1 MRRYLGETLRRTWS
15 KTWRIVKVVGIFFI
29 EITLLP
35 CPPHPR
41 VSRKTVEIVG
51 DKIHRLGKEKADIRE
66 GEGGGK
72 RVSRMPV
79 LRLDNVCVTNQTTN
93 EREKKRG
100 LGDLESGACGGVN
113 EKVGELDNDYRIRA
127 SNETRNGAWERERE
141 NSVNCSLVRFGD
153 FPSTTRKDSFIVI
166 DRYALQKLEKFRNW
180 FVLILGYFRIFI
192 QPRYL
197 LVISYPV
204 MRKRLF
210 HFSSHEHKFP
220 RVLFSFNFL

>member
-1 MRRYLGETLRRTWS
+1 MQRYLGETLRRTWS

-127 SNETRNGAWERERE
+127 SNETRNGA
-141 NSVNCSLVRFGD
+141 
-153 FPSTTRKDSFIVI
+153 
-166 DRYALQKLEKFRNW
+166 
-180 FVLILGYFRIFI
+180 
-192 QPRYL
+192 
-197 LVISYPV
+197 
-204 MRKRLF
+204 
-210 HFSSHEHKFP
+210 
-220 RVLFSFNFL
+220 